1 MIGSDDV
8 KHGKRPT
15 RKQKILI
22 SNLRLNPDNWLVLSE
37 DKEFL
42 TVVHRHTD
50 RVRKLPK
57 I

>member
-1 MIGSDDV
+1 M

-22 SNLRLNPDNWLVLSE
+22 SNLRLNPDNWLVLGE

-42 TVVHRHTD
+42 IVVHRHTD